1 MTSIEGTDVER
12 PVVSVSEADVDE
24 MIDTLRKQNAAW
36 KKLTLP
42 LLTVTKSPSISGFLG
57 DEPFEGGS
65 AEGHAL
71 VIGSNS
77 FIPGF
82 EEQLI
87 GAKAGEEK
95 TISVTFP
102 ADYQAEHLAGQDAT
116 FKVTVHKV
124 SSQKLPEVDAEFIER
139 FGVEDGDEAKFR
151 AEIKKNMTREAAQA
165 VDNRVK
171 QQVLEALTKAND
183 IPVPPALVQQEPD
196 GLKRQAAQQFGL
208 GEDFDVSQLPNEL
221 FEEQAKSRVQVGL
234 LLAEVIK
241 ANELDADDAAIKAKV
256 EELAEQYQDP
266 SEVVEYYMGNEQLKT
281 QVKSAI
287 LEEKAVEKLLEQAN
301 VKDVE
306 MSYQQALAAAQQQAE
321 QDEKAEEGEQQAPD
335 LIAWRTLSGCAFP
348 YRTQGITRMSEFDI
362 QNAGGLVP
370 MVVEQSAKGERAYD
384 IYSRLLKERVIFL
397 VGPVEDYMANLVVA
411 QLLFLESENPDKD
424 IHLYINSP
432 GGSVTA
438 GMSIYDT
445 MQFIKPDVST
455 VCIGQAASMGALL
468 LTAGA
473 AGKRYAY

>member
-1 MTSIEGTDVER
+1 MQVSVETTSQIERRITIQVPAAEIDGAVSARLKETAKNVRLNGFRQGRVPMAVVNQRCGDSVRNEVVGEVMRERYVRAITEEGLNPAGFPQIEPKVNQAGKDLEFVAIMEIYPQVELASIEGTEVER
-12 PVVSVSEADVDE
+12 PVVAVNDADVDE

-36 KKLTLP
+36 EEVDAAAASGDQ
-42 LLTVTKSPSISGFLG
+42 VTIDFQGFLG

-82 EEQLI
+82 EDQLI

-102 ADYQAEHLAGQDAT
+102 ADYQAEHLAGQEAT

-124 SSQKLPEVDAEFIER
+124 SSQKLPEVDAAFIER
-139 FGVEDGDEAKFR
+139 FGVEGGDESQFR

-171 QQVLEALTKAND
+171 QQVLDALKKAND
-183 IPVPPALVQQEPD
+183 IPVPSALVQQETD
-196 GLKRQAAQQFGL
+196 AMKRQAAQQFGL

-221 FEEQAKSRVQVGL
+221 FADQAKSRVQVGL

-241 ANELDADDAAIKAKV
+241 SNELDADDAAIKAKV

-287 LEEKAVEKLLEQAN
+287 LEEKAVEKLLEQTN

-321 QDEKAEEGEQQAPD
+321 QDETAEESEQA
-335 LIAWRTLSGCAFP
+335 
-348 YRTQGITRMSEFDI
+348 
-362 QNAGGLVP
+362 
-370 MVVEQSAKGERAYD
+370 SA
-384 IYSRLLKERVIFL
+384 
-397 VGPVEDYMANLVVA
+397 
-411 QLLFLESENPDKD
+411 
-424 IHLYINSP
+424 
-432 GGSVTA
+432 
-438 GMSIYDT
+438 
-445 MQFIKPDVST
+445 
-455 VCIGQAASMGALL
+455 
-468 LTAGA
+468 
-473 AGKRYAY
+473 

>member
-1 MTSIEGTDVER
+1 MQVSVETTSQIERRITIQVPAAEIDGAVSARLKETAKNVRLNGFRQGRVPMAVVNQRYGDSVRNEVVGEVMRERYVRAITEEGLNPAGFPQIEPKVNQAGKDLEFVAIMEIYPQVELASIEGTEVER
-12 PVVSVSEADVDE
+12 PVVAVNDADVDE

-36 KKLTLP
+36 EEVDAAAASGDQ
-42 LLTVTKSPSISGFLG
+42 VTIDFQGFLG

-82 EEQLI
+82 EDQLI

-102 ADYQAEHLAGQDAT
+102 ADYQAEHLAGQEAT

-124 SSQKLPEVDAEFIER
+124 SSQKLPEVDAAFIER
-139 FGVEDGDEAKFR
+139 FGVEGGDESQFR

-171 QQVLEALTKAND
+171 QQVLDALKKAND
-183 IPVPPALVQQEPD
+183 IPVPSALVQQETD
-196 GLKRQAAQQFGL
+196 AMKRQAAQQFGL

-221 FEEQAKSRVQVGL
+221 FADQAKSRVQVGL

-241 ANELDADDAAIKAKV
+241 SNELDADDAAIKAKV

-287 LEEKAVEKLLEQAN
+287 LEEKAVEKLLEQTN

-321 QDEKAEEGEQQAPD
+321 QDETAEESEQA
-335 LIAWRTLSGCAFP
+335 
-348 YRTQGITRMSEFDI
+348 
-362 QNAGGLVP
+362 NA
-370 MVVEQSAKGERAYD
+370 
-384 IYSRLLKERVIFL
+384 
-397 VGPVEDYMANLVVA
+397 
-411 QLLFLESENPDKD
+411 
-424 IHLYINSP
+424 
-432 GGSVTA
+432 
-438 GMSIYDT
+438 
-445 MQFIKPDVST
+445 
-455 VCIGQAASMGALL
+455 
-468 LTAGA
+468 
-473 AGKRYAY
+473 

>member
-1 MTSIEGTDVER
+1 MQVSVETTSQIERRITIQVPASEIDEAVSARLIDTAKNVRLNGFRQGRVPMAVVRQRYGDSVRNEVVGEVMRERYVRAITEEGLNPAGFPQIEPKVNQAGKDLEFVALMEVYPQIELASIEGTDVER
-12 PVVSVSEADVDE
+12 PVVTVSDADVDE
-24 MIDTLRKQNAAW
+24 MIDTLRKQNAEWEEVDAAAADGDQ
-36 KKLTLP
+36 
-42 LLTVTKSPSISGFLG
+42 VTIDFQGFLG

-102 ADYQAEHLAGQDAT
+102 DDYQAEHLAGKEAT

-124 SSQKLPEVDAEFIER
+124 STQKLPEVDAAFIER
-139 FGVEDGDEAKFR
+139 FGVEGGDEAQFR

-165 VDNRVK
+165 IDNRVK
-171 QQVLEALTKAND
+171 QQVLDALKNANE
-183 IPVPPALVQQEPD
+183 IPVPSALVQQETD
-196 GLKRQAAQQFGL
+196 GMKRQAAQQFGL

-221 FEEQAKSRVQVGL
+221 FEEQAKGRVQVGL

-241 ANELDADDAAIKAKV
+241 ANELDADDDAIKAKV

-266 SEVVEYYMGNEQLKT
+266 SEVVSYYMGNEQLKT

-321 QDEKAEEGEQQAPD
+321 QDENVEEGEQA
-335 LIAWRTLSGCAFP
+335 
-348 YRTQGITRMSEFDI
+348 
-362 QNAGGLVP
+362 NA
-370 MVVEQSAKGERAYD
+370 
-384 IYSRLLKERVIFL
+384 
-397 VGPVEDYMANLVVA
+397 
-411 QLLFLESENPDKD
+411 
-424 IHLYINSP
+424 
-432 GGSVTA
+432 
-438 GMSIYDT
+438 
-445 MQFIKPDVST
+445 
-455 VCIGQAASMGALL
+455 
-468 LTAGA
+468 
-473 AGKRYAY
+473 